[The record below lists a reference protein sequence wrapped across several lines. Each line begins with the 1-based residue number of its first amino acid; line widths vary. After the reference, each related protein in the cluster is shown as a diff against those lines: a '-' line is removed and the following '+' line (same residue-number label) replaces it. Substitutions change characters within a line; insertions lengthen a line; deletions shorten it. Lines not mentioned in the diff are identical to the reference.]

1 MAIVMRIRMTRCTAW
16 FFLLLLGLGADVQAQ
31 DHGQIAGTVRDAQ
44 GGVLV
49 GATVEATNVD
59 TRLKL
64 VAVTGRNGAY
74 VITPVPVGFYDV
86 EIELSGFRTF
96 TMSRLK
102 VDATTR
108 GTVDVKLEIGDMTD
122 AVTVQANT
130 AILQGETGQIGRM
143 IEGRQVVDLTL
154 AGRNPIVLPLMK
166 AGVVGSN
173 FSAFNP
179 TSLDGAALS
188 ISGGQRAGN
197 NITFDGV
204 PAIRTRIETS
214 GAMIGQL
221 NPDAIEEVQ
230 ILTSTYRAEYG
241 RAMDGQVRFVTK
253 SGTQRIHG
261 TGSYFFRDSAL
272 DANTWLRNRSPN
284 ASENSRPAPFTFGQ
298 PGYTVGGPIV
308 LPGKFNTDRS
318 RLFFFASQEWTRWR
332 RDETNTQT
340 VPTAAMR
347 QGNFSETARSG
358 QRVLPPCATDPRPA
372 DGAALPGQHH
382 SAGPSEPERAGAAEH
397 VSAADGRLPARDRE
411 PDSDG
416 PEPAGQ
422 PQGHLPP
429 RLQRLEQPAPDV
441 QRHELHL

>member
-1 MAIVMRIRMTRCTAW
+1 M
-16 FFLLLLGLGADVQAQ
+16 
-31 DHGQIAGTVRDAQ
+31 
-44 GGVLV
+44 
-49 GATVEATNVD
+49 
-59 TRLKL
+59 
-64 VAVTGRNGAY
+64 VTGNNGAY

-86 EIELSGFRTF
+86 AIELSGFRRF
-96 TMSRLK
+96 NLSRLK
-102 VDATTR
+102 IDATTR
-108 GTVDVKLEIGDMTD
+108 ATVDARLDVGEMTD
-122 AVTVQANT
+122 SVTVQAST
-130 AILQGETGQIGRM
+130 VMLQGETGQIGRM

-204 PAIRTRIETS
+204 PAVRTRIETS

-253 SGTQRIHG
+253 GGAQNFAARARTS
-261 TGSYFFRDSAL
+261 SATRRWTPIPGCVIAAPTRARTAVPL
-272 DANTWLRNRSPN
+272 PSRS
-284 ASENSRPAPFTFGQ
+284 ASPVTRSA
-298 PGYTVGGPIV
+298 GPIV

-318 RLFFFASQEWTRWR
+318 RLFFFGSQEWTRWR

-340 VPTAAMR
+340 VPSAAMR
-347 QGNFSETARSG
+347 QGNFSELLDPTNPFFRRSAADHRSAHGAAVPG
-358 QRVLPPCATDPRPA
+358 QRHPA
-372 DGAALPGQHH
+372 EPA
-382 SAGPSEPERAGAAEH
+382 EPERAGAAEH
-397 VSAADGRLPARDRE
+397 VSAADPRLPARYGQ

-416 PEPAGQ
+416 AEPAGQ
-422 PQGHLPP
+422 PQGHLSP
-429 RLQRLEQPAPDV
+429 RLQPVEQPAADV
-441 QRHELHL
+441 QRHELHLQGGRAFRAGFIHSATRWDRPNYTTRGSWTSVLSPRW